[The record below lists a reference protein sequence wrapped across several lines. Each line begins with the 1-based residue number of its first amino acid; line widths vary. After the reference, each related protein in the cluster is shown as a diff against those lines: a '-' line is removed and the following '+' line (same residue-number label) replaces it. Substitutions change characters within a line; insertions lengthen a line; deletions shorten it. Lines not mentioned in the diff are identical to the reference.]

1 MDECCQYFLEIES
14 TIGAELNDVYL
25 EIDTCTRPILVSD
38 LPDNIPAEKISGSIG
53 NIDGSGVANYVTK
66 WIDNNTI
73 GVGVMYD
80 TGTNIGV
87 GTTTPTYK
95 LEVNGSFSATTKSF
109 KIQHPSKFGKT
120 LEYGSL
126 ESPYHG
132 IRLTGKDKLKKG
144 KCKIKL
150 PYYIKD
156 LVKSEDVNIQ
166 LTNYK
171 HREILY
177 VDKIDIEN
185 NYIVIKGYRCKH
197 LKKIKFFWTL
207 TAIRKDVPEL
217 IVEK

>member
-80 TGTNIGV
+80 TGTNVGV

-109 KIQHPSKFGKT
+109 KIQHPSKCGKT

>member
-1 MDECCQYFLEIES
+1 MDECCHYFLEIES

-73 GVGVMYD
+73 GTGVMYD
-80 TGTNIGV
+80 TGTNVGV

-109 KIQHPSKFGKT
+109 KIQHPCKLNKT

-150 PYYIKD
+150 PYYIRD
-156 LVKSEDVNIQ
+156 LVQDKNVNIQ

-185 NYIVIKGYRCKH
+185 NFVIIKGYRCKH
-197 LKKIKFFWTL
+197 LKNIKFFWTL
-207 TAIRKDVPEL
+207 TAMRKDVPNL